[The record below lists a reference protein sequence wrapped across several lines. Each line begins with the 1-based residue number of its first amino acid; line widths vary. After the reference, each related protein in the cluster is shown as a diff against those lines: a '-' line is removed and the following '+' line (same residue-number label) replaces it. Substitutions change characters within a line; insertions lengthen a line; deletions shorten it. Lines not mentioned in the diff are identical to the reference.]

1 MSFRPVKASATAFF
15 LLLAPACFATSVTMA
30 QPMTDAA
37 APADSATSIV
47 TLTASDG
54 RVIDVTV
61 ISPEAPRGVILF
73 SHGGNSNPLAT
84 SALHARLTARGFAVI
99 APTHTDSL
107 TLPAERRTDLRAAL
121 FTRIADMKLA
131 AGLAETRFPGLPTAQ
146 VGYSY
151 GSLVSL
157 IGLGAFGK
165 MLPGSNP
172 GTKAVVM
179 FSSPGPIPP
188 LTDAPGAFDAITA
201 PTLLVTGDAGV
212 VPGMVEDPVKHLI
225 YWENLSD
232 GDHTALIVTGAT
244 HEFAAGKQPGWD
256 EVSVV
261 VEDFLVGRV
270 LGDAAANARFDAASD
285 SKNISIRRK

>member
-1 MSFRPVKASATAFF
+1 MTFKPVKSAATAVFMLLTPTCMATSAT
-15 LLLAPACFATSVTMA
+15 LA
-30 QPMTDAA
+30 QPIADAS

-61 ISPEAPRGVILF
+61 ISPEVPRGVILF
-73 SHGGNSNPLAT
+73 SHGGGSNPLAT

-107 TLPAERRTDLRAAL
+107 TLPQERRTDLRAAL
-121 FTRIADMKLA
+121 FTRITDMKLA

-151 GSLVSL
+151 GSLISL

-165 MLPGSNP
+165 MLPGTNP
-172 GTKAVVM
+172 GVKAVVM

-201 PTLLVTGDAGV
+201 PTLLVTGDADI
-212 VPGMVEDPVKHLI
+212 VPGMVEDPSKHLI
-225 YWENLSD
+225 YWEKLSD
-232 GDHTALIVTGAT
+232 GDHTAMVVAGAT

-256 EVSVV
+256 EVSVLI
-261 VEDFLVGRV
+261 EDFLMGRV
-270 LGDAAANARFDAASD
+270 LGDTAASTRFDAATD
-285 SKNISIRRK
+285 SVNLSIRRK